1 MKSVAITLIVG
12 VTSSTAFT
20 QAPAGVATRRT
31 FEVVSVRP
39 NHSGDGRV
47 SFGGTPG
54 RYEIVNAPLRTIV
67 RVAHQVQDYQ
77 IVEAPDWIATE
88 RFDILATTPAV
99 VPAERAEMLRSL
111 LADRFGLRTRVE
123 RRDMPIFEMVLTQSV
138 GRLGPSARA
147 TTVNC
152 AALAVARSGGAP
164 PPAPPVGVRPDR
176 PLCGLM
182 LRPGILMAG
191 AMTMGEFAQA
201 LAPHV
206 NRFVLD
212 RTGMTGFFDFDVQ
225 FAPEQMMPPPPGAP
239 PLPPVDPQAPS
250 LFTALQ
256 EQLGVRLNAT
266 RAPIDVLVIDVISRP
281 TPD

>member
-1 MKSVAITLIVG
+1 MKSVAIVLILG
-12 VTSSTAFT
+12 MASSTALT
-20 QAPAGVATRRT
+20 QAPAEVVSRRT
-31 FEVVSVRP
+31 FEVASVKP
-39 NHSGDGRV
+39 NHSGDGRF
-47 SFGGTPG
+47 SFGGPPG

-99 VPAERAEMLRSL
+99 VPAERAEMLRNL
-111 LADRFGLRTRVE
+111 LADRFDLRTRVQ
-123 RRDMPIFEMVLTQSV
+123 RREMPIFEMVLTRSD
-138 GRLGPSARA
+138 GRLGSSARA
-147 TTVNC
+147 TDVNC
-152 AALAVARSGGAP
+152 AARAAARSGGAP
-164 PPAPPVGVRPDR
+164 PPAPPVGVRLDR

-182 LRPGILMAG
+182 LRPGVLMAG

-201 LAPHV
+201 LAPQV

-212 RTGMTGFFDFDVQ
+212 RTGMTGFFDFDVK
-225 FAPEQMMPPPPGAP
+225 FTPEQMTPAPPGAP
-239 PLPPVDPQAPS
+239 PLPPINPDGPS

-266 RAPIDVLVIDVISRP
+266 RAPIDVLVIDAISRP